1 MVSPSTK
8 VALKALE
15 MRSNCFTCQRWR
27 VGQTIFNAC
36 HELYPEVAND
46 LRASACDPFYTDSKV
61 EAFLQQVEE
70 KLSASSNG

>member
-15 MRSNCFTCQRWR
+15 MRSNCFCCAQR
-27 VGQTIFNAC
+27 VGQSIFNAC
-36 HELYPEVAND
+36 HELYPEVAED
-46 LRASACDPFYTDSKV
+46 LRASACDPFYTDSKID
-61 EAFLQQVEE
+61 AFLQQVDE